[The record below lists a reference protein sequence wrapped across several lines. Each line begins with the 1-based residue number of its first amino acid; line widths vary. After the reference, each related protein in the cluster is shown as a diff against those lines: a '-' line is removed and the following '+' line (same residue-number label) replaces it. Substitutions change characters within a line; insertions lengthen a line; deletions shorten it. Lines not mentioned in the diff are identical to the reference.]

1 MEIHPGFEK
10 WLTKDDKELPSPKDF
25 IVYKYDGRYYSMF
38 IAYSTYFL
46 FYSIYLLYS

>member
-25 IVYKYDGRYYSMF
+25 IVYKYDGRYILCMVCIS
-38 IAYSTYFL
+38 
-46 FYSIYLLYS
+46 